1 MRQGDAALH
10 SRARV
15 GQDKKQQAEP
25 IWVAVQGTFLRI
37 FLSDSHLMEYVLSIQ
52 QVHRHSSS
60 ATALRS
66 SDPTVYAH
74 PALIR
79 YKYAYHDSDRL

>member
-1 MRQGDAALH
+1 MR
-10 SRARV
+10 RYT
-15 GQDKKQQAEP
+15 AEP
-25 IWVAVQGTFLRI
+25 ESVRTKNNKLSQYGLLYRTFLRI